1 MFNIGEKVKTKNSN
15 IYGIITDVKIK
26 NSKKIYYINIQ
37 NKNVIIEENNIE
49 KVPKNNINNNNKKI
63 TIDNSIYDNYNNSFF
78 PELTIRHQT
87 LDIAMYNVENFVN
100 EAIQNNEKNI
110 KIIHGRNGGILRTAV
125 HNYLKR
131 NKNVKEFR
139 LGNYYEGSYGV
150 TIIKLK

>member
-1 MFNIGEKVKTKNSN
+1 MFKTGEKVKIKNSN
-15 IYGIITDVKIK
+15 IYGLITDVKIK
-26 NSKKIYYINIQ
+26 NNKKIYYINIQ
-37 NKNVIIEENNIE
+37 NKNVIIDENYID
-49 KVPKNNINNNNKKI
+49 KIQKNNIKQNNKTI
-63 TIDNSIYDNYNNSFF
+63 NIDNSIYDKYNTSFF

-87 LDIAMYNVENFVN
+87 LDIAMYNVENFLN

-131 NKNVKEFR
+131 NKNVKDFR

-150 TIIKLK
+150 TIITLK